1 MYGLVN
7 KGLEDLIRTNHGDAA
22 WKKVCAA
29 SGFAGDTFSSMQPYP
44 DSVTYG
50 LVAAASQELGI
61 SGADLLEQ
69 FGAHWVRY
77 TGSVGYGAL
86 FSLAGTS
93 VAEVL
98 SNLDALHGRI
108 EHSFPDYRMPHF
120 ECARLEDGD
129 LRLIYRSSR
138 DGLAPMVL
146 GLLRGLGERFGTP
159 VAIRHTV
166 VRGDGAD
173 HDEFVLRVATP

>member
-7 KGLEDLIRTNHGDAA
+7 KGIEDLIRTHHGDQT
-22 WKKVCAA
+22 WSRICAT
-29 SGFAGDTFSSMQPYP
+29 SGFAGDTFSSMQAYP
-44 DSVTYG
+44 DGVTYG
-50 LVAAASQELGI
+50 LVAAASRELGI
-61 SGADLLEQ
+61 SAADILEQ

-86 FSLAGTS
+86 FGLAGTS

-120 ECARLEDGD
+120 ECEQLADGD

-138 DGLAPMVL
+138 DGLAPMVV
-146 GLLRGLGERFGTP
+146 GLLRGLGQRFGTP
-159 VAIRHTV
+159 VTIRHTV
-166 VRGDGAD
+166 LRGAGAE
-173 HDEFVLRVATP
+173 HDEFVLRVAAP